1 MQEKPTMQRWAQHER
16 PGHLINRAAKLMLRL
31 ADTKFRPLGLGVASF
46 PVLTMLRTGQKLS
59 QKDLALCARIEQP
72 SMAQLLSRLERDG
85 MIKRGPDPDDG
96 RSSLI
101 SITRKA
107 LGILP
112 EIDAAVDAGNDMAV
126 AGMSEAEVKMLIDLL
141 QRLIAN
147 LEQAAQREQAAAD
160 QAETS
165 GTGI

>member
-160 QAETS
+160 HAEK
-165 GTGI
+165 I

>member
-1 MQEKPTMQRWAQHER
+1 MRRWELHER
-16 PGHLINRAAKLMLRL
+16 PGHLINRAARLLLRL
-31 ADTKFRPLGLGVASF
+31 ADIKFRPLGLGVAGF

-85 MIKRGPDPDDG
+85 MIKRSPDPDDG

-107 LGILP
+107 LAILP
-112 EIDAAVDAGNDMAV
+112 EVDTAVDAGNELAV
-126 AGMSEAEVKMLIDLL
+126 AGMSDSEIKMLIDLL
-141 QRLIAN
+141 QRLIGN
-147 LEQAAQREQAAAD
+147 LERAAQREQEAMD
-160 QAETS
+160 RS
-165 GTGI
+165 GEP

>member
-1 MQEKPTMQRWAQHER
+1 
-16 PGHLINRAAKLMLRL
+16 
-31 ADTKFRPLGLGVASF
+31 
-46 PVLTMLRTGQKLS
+46 MLRTGQKLS

-85 MIKRGPDPDDG
+85 MIKRSPDPADG

-112 EIDAAVDAGNDMAV
+112 EVDAAVDAGNELAL
-126 AGMSEAEVKMLIDLL
+126 AGMNDDEVKMLIDLL
-141 QRLIAN
+141 QRLIGN
-147 LEQAAQREQAAAD
+147 LERAAQHDQAAIDR
-160 QAETS
+160 AEAP
-165 GTGI
+165 